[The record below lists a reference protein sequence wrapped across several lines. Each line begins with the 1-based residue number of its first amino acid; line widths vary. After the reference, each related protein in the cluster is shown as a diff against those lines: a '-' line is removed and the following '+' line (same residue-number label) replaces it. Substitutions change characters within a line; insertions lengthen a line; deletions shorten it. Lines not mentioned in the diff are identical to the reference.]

1 MSSGRAT
8 AIGFG
13 AVLLWA
19 LLALF
24 TVNATGVPPF
34 QLSAMCFAVGGT
46 LGIAWIALSTSNT
59 CFIVLCTQLC
69 MRAMINAPGTPF
81 PATSPNEKQIRPPG
95 SWNTSK

>member
-24 TVNATGVPPF
+24 TVNAAGVPPF
-34 QLSAMCFAVGGT
+34 QLSAMCFAIGGT
-46 LGIAWIALSTSNT
+46 LGIAWILVELSGLGL
-59 CFIVLCTQLC
+59 VRYARAE
-69 MRAMINAPGTPF
+69 RAMLAI
-81 PATSPNEKQIRPPG
+81 TSPVVMPACSTPAG
-95 SWNTSK
+95 